1 MKKYVGL
8 AALLAAAPLYAA
20 DLVNHADN
28 RPASLDTGAQ
38 KRVQVVNVWATWC
51 VPCRREMPALS
62 QWYTAEKRQR
72 RGVRVDMAGV
82 ALDKPADVS
91 RFLQSVPVR
100 YPILRYTGND
110 STAWM
115 NGLGNPTGALP
126 FTVIR
131 APACGNYRK
140 TLLGEVSPQQLTQ
153 AVAEAAAKCRAG

>member
-1 MKKYVGL
+1 
-8 AALLAAAPLYAA
+8 
-20 DLVNHADN
+20 
-28 RPASLDTGAQ
+28 
-38 KRVQVVNVWATWC
+38 
-51 VPCRREMPALS
+51 MPALS
-62 QWYTAEKRQR
+62 QWYAAEKRQR

-115 NGLGNPTGALP
+115 RGLGNPTGALP

-153 AVAEAAAKCRAG
+153 AVEAAAAQCRAG